1 MILAKNYNQMD
12 IPNGLKLRHLEAF
25 LTVAQA
31 GTISA
36 AARQRNVSQPALSK
50 TISELEGLLG
60 AHLFERTGRRAVLT
74 PAGENF
80 RAHARAALQSLEAGV
95 RDLSGQVAAGLV
107 KVGLLP
113 TVAGG
118 FFPSVA
124 LAFSQARPDARIGI
138 ITGPNHYL
146 LERLRGGKIDL
157 MVGRMP
163 RAADMA
169 GLSFEYLYDEPI
181 LLVARAGHPA
191 LDLPVTDA
199 LLRYPLIL
207 PNPGAIIRQSVDQY
221 LAAMGLSDLTPVFET
236 VALSAAQTLL
246 EGSEMLWFISRG
258 VVAREIARG
267 SLAALDLRSKYMAGA
282 VGLTRKF
289 TFDEDSHADL
299 LARLLHRRVEEDCAR
314 R

>member
-1 MILAKNYNQMD
+1 M
-12 IPNGLKLRHLEAF
+12 KLRHLEAF

-36 AARQRNVSQPALSK
+36 AARLRNVSQPALSK
-50 TISELEGLLG
+50 TISELEALLG
-60 AHLFERTGRRAVLT
+60 AQLFERTGRRAVLT

-80 RAHARAALQSLEAGV
+80 RTHACASLQSLEAGV
-95 RDLSGQVAAGLV
+95 RDLSGQAVAGLV
-107 KVGLLP
+107 KVGVLP

-118 FFPSVA
+118 FFPSAA

-138 ITGPNHYL
+138 VTGPNRYL
-146 LERLRGGKIDL
+146 LDRLRGGKIDL

-163 RAADMA
+163 QAADMP

-191 LDLPVTDA
+191 LDQPVEEA

-207 PNPGAIIRQSVDQY
+207 PNPGAIIRQNVNQY
-221 LAAMGLSDLTPVFET
+221 LAAMGLSDVAPVFET
-236 VALSAAQTLL
+236 VALPAALTLL
-246 EGSEMLWFISRG
+246 ERSEMLWFISRG
-258 VVAREIARG
+258 VVARELARG
-267 SLAALDLRSKYMAGA
+267 SLAALDLRSEYMAGA

-289 TFDEDSHADL
+289 TFDENSPADL
-299 LARLLHRRVEEDCAR
+299 LARLLHRRAKEDPAR

>member
-1 MILAKNYNQMD
+1 MN
-12 IPNGLKLRHLEAF
+12 IPSGLKLRHLEAF

-36 AARQRNVSQPALSK
+36 AARLRNVSQPALSK
-50 TISELEGLLG
+50 TISELEALLG
-60 AHLFERTGRRAVLT
+60 AQLFERTGRRAVLT

-80 RAHARAALQSLEAGV
+80 RAHARASLQSLEAGV
-95 RDLSGQVAAGLV
+95 RDLSGQAAAGLV
-107 KVGLLP
+107 KVGVLP

-138 ITGPNHYL
+138 VTGPNRYL
-146 LERLRGGKIDL
+146 LDRLRGGKIDL

-163 RAADMA
+163 QAADMP

-191 LDLPVTDA
+191 LDLPVEEA

-207 PNPGAIIRQSVDQY
+207 PNPGAIIRQNVDQY
-221 LAAMGLSDLTPVFET
+221 LAAMGLSGVVPVFET
-236 VALSAAQTLL
+236 VALPAALTLL
-246 EGSEMLWFISRG
+246 EHSEMLWFISRG
-258 VVAREIARG
+258 VVERELARG
-267 SLAALDLRSKYMAGA
+267 SLAALDLKSEYMAGA

-289 TFDEDSHADL
+289 TFDENSPADL
-299 LARLLHRRVEEDCAR
+299 LARLLHRRAKEDFR
-314 R
+314 GR

>member
-1 MILAKNYNQMD
+1 MILSKNYNQMN

-25 LTVAQA
+25 LTVAQV

-95 RDLSGQVAAGLV
+95 RDLSGQAAAGLV

-118 FFPSVA
+118 FFPSAA

-191 LDLPVTDA
+191 LDLPVADA

-236 VALSAAQTLL
+236 VALPAALTLL

-258 VVAREIARG
+258 VVTREIARG
-267 SLAALDLRSKYMAGA
+267 SLAEIDLKSEYMAGA

-289 TFDEDSHADL
+289 TFDEDSPADL
-299 LARLLHRRVEEDCAR
+299 LARLLHRRVEEDFTCR
-314 R
+314 

>member
-1 MILAKNYNQMD
+1 MN

-36 AARQRNVSQPALSK
+36 AARLRNVSQPALSK
-50 TISELEGLLG
+50 TISELEALLG
-60 AHLFERTGRRAVLT
+60 AQLFERTGRRAVLT

-80 RAHARAALQSLEAGV
+80 RAHARASLQSLEAGV
-95 RDLSGQVAAGLV
+95 RDLSGQAAAGLV
-107 KVGLLP
+107 KVGVLP

-138 ITGPNHYL
+138 VTGPNRYL
-146 LERLRGGKIDL
+146 LDRLRGGKIDL

-163 RAADMA
+163 QAADMP

-191 LDLPVTDA
+191 LDLPVEEA

-207 PNPGAIIRQSVDQY
+207 PNPGAIIRQNVNQY
-221 LAAMGLSDLTPVFET
+221 LAAMGLSDVAPVFET
-236 VALSAAQTLL
+236 VALPAALTLL
-246 EGSEMLWFISRG
+246 EHSEMLWFISRG
-258 VVAREIARG
+258 VVERELARG
-267 SLAALDLRSKYMAGA
+267 SLAALDLRSEYMAGA

-289 TFDEDSHADL
+289 TFDENSPADL
-299 LARLLHRRVEEDCAR
+299 LARLLHRRAKEDAAR